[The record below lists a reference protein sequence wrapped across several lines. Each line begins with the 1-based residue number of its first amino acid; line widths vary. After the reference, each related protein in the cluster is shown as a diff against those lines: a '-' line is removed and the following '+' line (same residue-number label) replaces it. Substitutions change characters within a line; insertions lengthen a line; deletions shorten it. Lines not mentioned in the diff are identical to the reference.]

1 VIRFAELHASSRT
14 SGVPDED
21 APVPLPSLG
30 RLPPLEQDDFD
41 VPILDRPSALALDDG
56 DAEQPALHERD
67 AVEGP
72 SVEELIDDVDAEP
85 SALDD
90 GEAFGDRFDGA
101 IDEAPDAGAV
111 GDDDDGLGND
121 AADLDE
127 SLLAGERADD
137 GADGVD
143 TDSFEVDDPS
153 SSLDRD
159 HERDDEAPEPID
171 LPPLPELDR

>member
-1 VIRFAELHASSRT
+1 VIRFADQHASSGT
-14 SGVPDED
+14 SCAPEED
-21 APVPLPSLG
+21 APGALPSLEQ
-30 RLPPLEQDDFD
+30 LPPLEEDDFD
-41 VPILDRPSALALDDG
+41 VPIHDRSSPFVLEDDG
-56 DAEQPALHERD
+56 DDRPALDERD
-67 AVEGP
+67 AVEGL

-90 GEAFGDRFDGA
+90 GEAFRDLFDGA
-101 IDEAPDAGAV
+101 IDEAPDSGAV

-127 SLLAGERADD
+127 SILSGDRADD

-143 TDSFEVDDPS
+143 SDRFEVDAPS
-153 SSLDRD
+153 QSPDRE
-159 HERDDEAPEPID
+159 HERDDEAPEPIV